1 MPNLCKV
8 WASPHRETI
17 DLLLASGLRTPRSLS
32 EEFGVPYKSVVRHR
46 AHEHFAAQGPTIAD
60 AQPRPQAPRPT
71 PEAATL
77 PDTVAETFRQAYGLE
92 PKGYQLDYW
101 RLAADSDLVVLK
113 ARQAG
118 FSLAAAALAIHTA
131 RSEAGPDVVIVSPT
145 QRQSSEVGFKA
156 RTGLW
161 GLGETLAQ
169 DSATVLR
176 LENGSRIVL
185 LAGSPRSVRGYSA
198 RLLIVD
204 EAFKVAD
211 EVWEAAAPMT
221 AATRGRTVVQSTPG
235 YPVGF
240 FYDLWSDPEG
250 WATLRVAGEDALDEA
265 YLAERRRRLT
275 PQVYAMEYGASFADV
290 ADSSWL
296 WSKEEWDALIVP
308 NEVKA

>member
-8 WASPHRETI
+8 WASPHRASI
-17 DLLLASGLRTPRSLS
+17 DLLLGSGLRTPKSLA
-32 EEFGVPYKSVVRHR
+32 EEFGVPYKSVVRHLR
-46 AHEHFAAQGPTIAD
+46 HEHFADQAPAPTPAH
-60 AQPRPQAPRPT
+60 APTPRP
-71 PEAATL
+71 EAEEAEL
-77 PDTVAETFRQAYGLE
+77 PGTVAETFRQAFSLE
-92 PKGYQLDYW
+92 PKAYQEEYW
-101 RLAADSDLVVLK
+101 SLADQSDLVVLK

-131 RSEAGPDVVIVSPT
+131 RSGPGPDVVIVSPT

-235 YPVGF
+235 YPVGLF
-240 FYDLWSDPEG
+240 
-250 WATLRVAGEDALDEA
+250 
-265 YLAERRRRLT
+265 
-275 PQVYAMEYGASFADV
+275 
-290 ADSSWL
+290 
-296 WSKEEWDALIVP
+296 
-308 NEVKA
+308 